1 MNTKTLACFST
12 NNPHQCVYRY
22 TCVKRCFHLSSWGQ
36 QVLDQFSTAIK
47 YLAYLLS
54 RPSCHVVHT
63 WRATSTELVTTFKAR
78 FESVCK
84 SITGLLFQS
93 HHPSS
98 DNEIYNK
105 IINYAKAA
113 DSKENFVFP
122 REQGKY
128 HYLVNLLAL
137 TCSRGNTAL

>member
-1 MNTKTLACFST
+1 MF
-12 NNPHQCVYRY
+12 PRE
-22 TCVKRCFHLSSWGQ
+22 
-36 QVLDQFSTAIK
+36 QVGVSKFIRVIK

-98 DNEIYNK
+98 DNEIHNR

-137 TCSRGNTAL
+137 TCSRGNTA

>member
-1 MNTKTLACFST
+1 MVGNTRTLVVRKHRQTKGVF
-12 NNPHQCVYRY
+12 PRE
-22 TCVKRCFHLSSWGQ
+22 
-36 QVLDQFSTAIK
+36 QVGVSKFIRVIK

-98 DNEIYNK
+98 DNEIHNR

-137 TCSRGNTAL
+137 TCSRGNTA